1 MIHKRTKL
9 MLPLLVATLVCQAQ
23 TYFPLTG
30 NGDGTWTL
38 TSMPAYNV
46 KIEVE
51 YADVAF
57 TAPTAKDGLTYT
69 GEAQQLIN
77 AGVSEDGTMK
87 YSLDGENFSEEIPT
101 ATLPGTYT
109 VYYKIVVNNVSS
121 EVESL
126 TSTIAKATYAL
137 TNNGDGTWMIN
148 KMRPY
153 NVRVEVEYE
162 DMVFTAPT
170 AKDGLAYTGEAQQ
183 LINAGTSEDGTIKYS
198 LDGENFSE
206 EIPTATL
213 PGTYT
218 VYYKIVVNNVSSQVG
233 SLTSTIAKVTYALTN
248 NGDGT
253 WTLDQMPDY
262 NVKLVVEYEDG
273 LSQAIDLTNNGD
285 GTWTLDQMPDYN
297 VKLVVEYMDEATDIS
312 LADNASNAETLNAYN
327 GETVNVTLDGRT
339 LYKDG
344 KWNTL
349 TLPFDVSSLTGT
361 PLEGATI
368 MEMNTA
374 KKNGF
379 DAASGTLYLAFK
391 TATQIEAGKPY
402 LVKWTNGADIVE
414 PVFSDVTISSTT
426 PTAIESATSGLET
439 VRMVG
444 NYAPV
449 TVKADDQSIMFMGDD
464 NSLYYSSEDRT
475 LRNFR
480 AHFEIP
486 SQQSAPALAHR
497 FVIDFDG
504 DEVVS
509 GIDGIRIV
517 NSDYTD
523 GWYSLDGRLLNSKPL
538 AKGVYIHNGN
548 KVIVK

>member
-126 TSTIAKATYAL
+126 TSTIAKATYTL

-148 KMRPY
+148 KMLPY
-153 NVRVEVEYE
+153 NLRVEVEYE

-183 LINAGTSEDGTIKYS
+183 LINAGTSEDGTMKYS

-233 SLTSTIAKVTYALTN
+233 SITSTIAKVTYALTN

-253 WTLDQMPDY
+253 WTLDQMP
-262 NVKLVVEYEDG
+262 
-273 LSQAIDLTNNGD
+273 S
-285 GTWTLDQMPDYN
+285 YN
-297 VKLVVEYMDEATDIS
+297 VKLVVEYMDDNTDIS

-327 GETVNVTLDGRT
+327 KSEHLNVTLDGRT

-379 DAASGTLYLAFK
+379 DAASGTLYLAFE

-402 LVKWTNGADIVE
+402 LVKWTSGADIVE

-439 VRMVG
+439 VKMVG

-523 GWYSLDGRLLNSKPL
+523 DWYSLDGRRLNSKPL

>member
-1 MIHKRTKL
+1 

-23 TYFPLTG
+23 TYLPLTG

-121 EVESL
+121 EV
-126 TSTIAKATYAL
+126 
-137 TNNGDGTWMIN
+137 
-148 KMRPY
+148 
-153 NVRVEVEYE
+153 
-162 DMVFTAPT
+162 
-170 AKDGLAYTGEAQQ
+170 
-183 LINAGTSEDGTIKYS
+183 
-198 LDGENFSE
+198 
-206 EIPTATL
+206 
-213 PGTYT
+213 
-218 VYYKIVVNNVSSQVG
+218 G
-233 SLTSTIAKVTYALTN
+233 SITSTIAKVTYALTN

-253 WTLDQMPDY
+253 WTLDQMP
-262 NVKLVVEYEDG
+262 
-273 LSQAIDLTNNGD
+273 S
-285 GTWTLDQMPDYN
+285 YN

-391 TATQIEAGKPY
+391 TATQIESGKPY

-439 VRMVG
+439 VKMVG

-523 GWYSLDGRLLNSKPL
+523 GWYSLDGRRLNSKPL

>member
-109 VYYKIVVNNVSS
+109 VYYKIMVNNVSS
-121 EVESL
+121 EVGSL
-126 TSTIAKATYAL
+126 TSTIAKGTYAL
-137 TNNGDGTWMIN
+137 TNNGDGTWMIG

-170 AKDGLAYTGEAQQ
+170 SKEDLVYTGEAQQ
-183 LINAGTSEDGTIKYS
+183 LINAGTSEDGTMKYS

-233 SLTSTIAKVTYALTN
+233 LLTSTMAKATYALTN

-253 WTLDQMPDY
+253 WTLDQMPAY
-262 NVKLVVEYEDG
+262 NVKLVVEYEDYVKLNG
-273 LSQAIDLTNNGD
+273 KGYATFSYDKDVTLTGAEVYSAKVSGDRLVCTKEGSDVPAYTGVILKGEANGEVTFTGAENATAITYNDLRATTTPTGTADFVTDALVLNGD
-285 GTWTLDQMPDYN
+285 KFVTFTGSAFDANKAYLDPSD
-297 VKLVVEYMDEATDIS
+297 VES
-312 LADNASNAETLNAYN
+312 
-327 GETVNVTLDGRT
+327 
-339 LYKDG
+339 
-344 KWNTL
+344 NTL
-349 TLPFDVSSLTGT
+349 TIVFD
-361 PLEGATI
+361 
-368 MEMNTA
+368 
-374 KKNGF
+374 
-379 DAASGTLYLAFK
+379 
-391 TATQIEAGKPY
+391 
-402 LVKWTNGADIVE
+402 
-414 PVFSDVTISSTT
+414 
-426 PTAIESATSGLET
+426 SATSAGGVYEE
-439 VRMVG
+439 G
-444 NYAPV
+444 NTGKAPV
-449 TVKADDQSIMFMGDD
+449 KVLTENG
-464 NSLYYSSEDRT
+464 T
-475 LRNFR
+475 
-480 AHFEIP
+480 
-486 SQQSAPALAHR
+486 
-497 FVIDFDG
+497 
-504 DEVVS
+504 
-509 GIDGIRIV
+509 RIGEYNV
-517 NSDYTD
+517 T
-523 GWYSLDGRLLNSKPL
+523 GQKLK
-538 AKGVYIHNGN
+538 
-548 KVIVK
+548 

>member
-1 MIHKRTKL
+1 

-23 TYFPLTG
+23 TFFPLTG
-30 NGDGTWTL
+30 NGDGTWML
-38 TSMPAYNV
+38 TSMPANNV

-51 YADVAF
+51 YADIAF

-77 AGVSEDGTMK
+77 AGISEDGTMK
-87 YSLDGENFSEEIPT
+87 YSLDGKNFSEEIPT

-137 TNNGDGTWMIN
+137 TNNGDGTWMIG

-170 AKDGLAYTGEAQQ
+170 SKEDLAYTGEAQQ
-183 LINAGTSEDGTIKYS
+183 LINAGTSEDGTMMYS

-218 VYYKIVVNNVSSQVG
+218 VYYKIVVNNVSSEVG

-262 NVKLVVEYEDG
+262 NVKLVVEY
-273 LSQAIDLTNNGD
+273 
-285 GTWTLDQMPDYN
+285 
-297 VKLVVEYMDEATDIS
+297 MDDITDIS

-327 GETVNVTLDGRT
+327 GETVNVTLENRT

-368 MEMNTA
+368 MEMNTT

-379 DAASGTLYLAFK
+379 DTTSGTLYLAFMS
-391 TATQIEAGKPY
+391 ATQIEAGKPY
-402 LVKWTNGADIVE
+402 IVKWTSGKDIVE
-414 PVFSDVTISSTT
+414 PVFSGVTISSTT
-426 PTAIESATSGLET
+426 PTAVESTTSGLET
-439 VRMVG
+439 VKMVG

-449 TVKADDQSIMFMGDD
+449 NVKADDLSVMFMGDD
-464 NSLYYSSEDRT
+464 NSLYYTTEDRE

-486 SQQSAPALAHR
+486 SQQSAPSLAR
-497 FVIDFDG
+497 SFVIDFGGG
-504 DEVVS
+504 DVVTS
-509 GIDGIRIV
+509 IDGVIIA
-517 NSDYTD
+517 NGGHTD
-523 GWYSLDGRLLNSKPL
+523 DWYSLDGRRLDSKPIQ
-538 AKGVYIHNGN
+538 KGVYVHNGN